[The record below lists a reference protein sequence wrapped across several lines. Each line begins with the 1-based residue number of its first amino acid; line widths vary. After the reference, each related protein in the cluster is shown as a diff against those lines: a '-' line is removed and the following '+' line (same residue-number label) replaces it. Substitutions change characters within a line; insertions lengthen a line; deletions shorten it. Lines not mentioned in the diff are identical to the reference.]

1 MNKHEQA
8 LKDIKELIKRVK
20 ITMEVKEGLTL
31 IVANSIL
38 THDLE
43 ILERSVKN
51 LGAKQVNELL
61 KGE

>member
-8 LKDIKELIKRVK
+8 LQDIKELIKRVK

-31 IVANSIL
+31 IVDDGIL

-43 ILERSVKN
+43 NLERSVKN

>member
-8 LKDIKELIKRVK
+8 LQDIKELMERVK
-20 ITMEVKEGLTL
+20 ITMEVKECLTL
-31 IVANSIL
+31 IVDDSIL

-43 ILERSVKN
+43 ILKRSVKN

-61 KGE
+61 KEV

>member
-8 LKDIKELIKRVK
+8 LQDIKELMKRVK

-31 IVANSIL
+31 IVDDSIL

>member
-8 LKDIKELIKRVK
+8 LQDIKELIKRVK

-31 IVANSIL
+31 IVESSIL
-38 THDLE
+38 TYDLE

>member
-31 IVANSIL
+31 IVDDGIL

>member
-20 ITMEVKEGLTL
+20 ITMEVKDSLTL
-31 IVANSIL
+31 IVDDGIL

-43 ILERSVKN
+43 NLERSVKN

>member
-1 MNKHEQA
+1 MNKHDQA
-8 LKDIKELIKRVK
+8 LQDIKELMKRVK
-20 ITMEVKEGLTL
+20 ITMEVKDSLTL
-31 IVANSIL
+31 IVDDSIL

-43 ILERSVKN
+43 ILKRSVKN

>member
-1 MNKHEQA
+1 MNKHDQA
-8 LKDIKELIKRVK
+8 LQDIKELIKRVK

-31 IVANSIL
+31 IVDDGIL

-43 ILERSVKN
+43 NLERSVKN

>member
-8 LKDIKELIKRVK
+8 LKDIKELMERVK
-20 ITMEVKEGLTL
+20 ITMEVKECLTL
-31 IVANSIL
+31 IVDDGIL

-51 LGAKQVNELL
+51 LGTKQVNELL

>member
-31 IVANSIL
+31 IVDDGIL

-43 ILERSVKN
+43 NLERSVKN